1 MDMQKIGS
9 FLAELRKE
17 KNLTQDELGA
27 QIGVTNKTISRWET
41 GNYLPPVEMLQTLGD
56 NFGVSINEILNGERI
71 SDGNY
76 KDISEQNIKSA
87 LTKSDSVIA
96 KHRKIMNWVI
106 AVVVAALY
114 ITISLITL
122 KWQFTW
128 IIWAVYCVYR
138 TVESIIIY
146 RPNVHVKLNVHVKS
160 K

>member
-9 FLAELRKE
+9 FLAALRKE
-17 KNLTQDELGA
+17 TNLTQDELGV

-41 GNYLPPVEMLQTLGD
+41 GSYLPPVEMLQTLGD
-56 NFGVSINEILNGERI
+56 TFGVSINEILNGERI

-122 KWQFTW
+122 KWQYTW

-146 RPNVHVKLNVHVKS
+146 RLNVHVKS

>member
-76 KDISEQNIKSA
+76 KDIPEQNIKSA

-122 KWQFTW
+122 KWQYTW

-146 RPNVHVKLNVHVKS
+146 RLNVHVKS

>member
-1 MDMQKIGS
+1 MDMKKIGS
-9 FLAELRKE
+9 FLAALRKE
-17 KNLTQDELGA
+17 RNLTQDELGA

-41 GNYLPPVEMLQTLGD
+41 GSYLPPVEMLQTLGD

-122 KWQFTW
+122 KWQYTW

-146 RPNVHVKLNVHVKS
+146 RLNVHVKS

>member
-122 KWQFTW
+122 KWQYTW
-128 IIWAVYCVYR
+128 IIWAVYCAYR
-138 TVESIIIY
+138 AVESIIIY
-146 RPNVHVKLNVHVKS
+146 RLNVHVKS

>member
-122 KWQFTW
+122 KWQYTW

-146 RPNVHVKLNVHVKS
+146 RLNVHVKS

>member
-114 ITISLITL
+114 VTISFITL
-122 KWQFTW
+122 KWQYTW

-146 RPNVHVKLNVHVKS
+146 RLNVHVKS

>member
-1 MDMQKIGS
+1 MDMQKIGT

-27 QIGVTNKTISRWET
+27 QIGVTNKTVSRWET
-41 GNYLPPVEMLQTLGD
+41 GSYLPPVEMLQTLGD
-56 NFGVSINEILNGERI
+56 TFGVSINEILNGERI

-114 ITISLITL
+114 VTISLITL
-122 KWQFTW
+122 KWEYTW
-128 IIWAVYCVYR
+128 IIWAVYCAYR

-146 RPNVHVKLNVHVKS
+146 RLNVHIDS

>member
-114 ITISLITL
+114 MTISLITL
-122 KWQFTW
+122 KWQYTW

-146 RPNVHVKLNVHVKS
+146 RLNVHVKS

>member
-56 NFGVSINEILNGERI
+56 TYGVSINEILNGERI

-114 ITISLITL
+114 VTISFITL
-122 KWQFTW
+122 KWQYTW
-128 IIWAVYCVYR
+128 IIWAVYCAYR

-146 RPNVHVKLNVHVKS
+146 RLTGHVKS

>member
-9 FLAELRKE
+9 FLAALRKE
-17 KNLTQDELGA
+17 RNLTQDELGA

-122 KWQFTW
+122 KWQYTW

-146 RPNVHVKLNVHVKS
+146 RLNVHVKS

>member
-56 NFGVSINEILNGERI
+56 YFGVSINEILNGERI

-114 ITISLITL
+114 MTISLITL
-122 KWQFTW
+122 KWQYTW

-146 RPNVHVKLNVHVKS
+146 RLNVHVKS

>member
-56 NFGVSINEILNGERI
+56 TFGVSINEILNGERI

-122 KWQFTW
+122 KWQYTW
-128 IIWAVYCVYR
+128 II
-138 TVESIIIY
+138 
-146 RPNVHVKLNVHVKS
+146 
-160 K
+160 